1 MVQWDRALLP
11 YDPGRMGIGV
21 GGTDGRTAHVSGDPA
36 AEAMYL
42 PVPCRCARARPAWGV
57 RCGGDGRARA
67 GGALVR
73 ARMPGDGGGVG
84 ATPPRSECCC
94 GLRRCGAARSGLT
107 GMLMLARAA
116 QVDAV
121 WFFPCLP
128 GFQCPM
134 CPSALLRPG
143 PLILG
148 CGGIGGR
155 ANSVGWG
162 IVGRRVFRRVRPS
175 TEAASVRQAR
185 LSTCQTASAR
195 GVPRRS
201 GLVAG
206 GRRPSRRNSQGTRR
220 SGRKKGQDPS
230 RRPLPR

>member
-42 PVPCRCARARPAWGV
+42 PVRART
-57 RCGGDGRARA
+57 ARV
-67 GGALVR
+67 GGAVR
-73 ARMPGDGGGVG
+73 RRWGRMPGDGGGVG
-84 ATPPRSECCC
+84 ATPPRSGCCC

-128 GFQCPM
+128 DFQCP
-134 CPSALLRPG
+134 SA
-143 PLILG
+143 
-148 CGGIGGR
+148 
-155 ANSVGWG
+155 A
-162 IVGRRVFRRVRPS
+162 
-175 TEAASVRQAR
+175 
-185 LSTCQTASAR
+185 
-195 GVPRRS
+195 RRS
-201 GLVAG
+201 SGLAH
-206 GRRPSRRNSQGTRR
+206 
-220 SGRKKGQDPS
+220 
-230 RRPLPR
+230 